1 MRSSSSCYILL
12 ISLIILHY
20 VSCQLQP
27 SQLTTMNNLHKLLQ
41 TNTNNSKWN
50 SSQDLS
56 NPCSWTGVACTP
68 NGSSIINLSLSSFSL
83 SDVVNDSSWSSLVC
97 QIETLRSLDLSNNNL
112 ASIPPLLLSSCGDSL
127 EVLNLNFSSNGLTGL
142 LTSFLSGFRSL
153 QVLDLSHNF
162 FEGGIPERI
171 TEYRNISLL
180 DLSYNRLNGSI
191 PTGIDQLSNLQQLI
205 LSFNNLIGE
214 IPPSISNITSLKQFA
229 ANYNRFTG
237 QIPNDI
243 GQLIGLEQ
251 LLLSA
256 NHLTGEIPNSITRIT
271 TLKRFSANQNK
282 FTGVIPQGITRYL
295 SNLDLS
301 YNNLNGLI
309 PSDLLSQPNLL
320 TVDLSFNSLE
330 GYIPVNA
337 SKNLFR
343 LRLGSNRLRGEIPV
357 WSSGNDTPSLAYL
370 ELGYNDLTGLIPPE
384 LRLYKNLSL
393 LDLSHNN
400 LTGSVPQELGYLN
413 RLQGVQLDHNH
424 LSGEIPSEIGG
435 LEILVKLNMS
445 WNLLS
450 GSIPPS
456 LSRLKMLTNL
466 DLQVNNLSGQIP
478 DSFGSMD
485 KLLELQ
491 LGGNKLGGVI
501 WSLPTKLQ
509 IALNLSSNSFEGPI
523 PESLNRLTSLEV
535 LDLSNN
541 RFSGG
546 IPSFLTQM
554 PSLSQLLLSNN
565 LLTGLVPRFNPNV
578 NVSYGGNTN
587 LLLPPPN
594 PPAGWKSKNPVS
606 VGIVVASTAAVV
618 VLMVVTV
625 VAVIVS
631 RKIHR
636 VNDNEESYHSS
647 QPEVVKSR
655 LLTLNVIHRTN
666 LDLAK
671 AMECVGQAS
680 SIVLK
685 TRFSTYYKAVMP
697 SGMSYFVKK
706 VNWSDKMFQ
715 LGSHDLI
722 EQELEVIGRLRNSSV
737 MIPLAYALTVDS
749 AYLLYEFTDKGTLFD
764 VLHGSLGN
772 CLDWT
777 NRNSIAIGVANGLA
791 FLHGCPLGPV
801 ILLDLSSK
809 AVMLKSLNEPQIG
822 DIELAKVIDPSKST
836 GNLSDVAGSVGYV
849 PPEYAYTMR
858 VTKAGNVYSFGVILL
873 ELLTGKT
880 AVSEGSEL
888 AKWVST
894 KSKEKHKF
902 DQILDSTVSQTSQ
915 AIRDQMSAVLKV
927 ALACVNV
934 SPEAR
939 PNMRSV
945 LRMLLNARN

>member
-1 MRSSSSCYILL
+1 MSSYILL
-12 ISLIILHY
+12 ISLQFFFLIIVHY
-20 VSCQLQP
+20 ASCQLQP

-41 TNTNNSKWN
+41 NNSKWN

-56 NPCSWTGVACTP
+56 NPCSWTGVTCTP
-68 NGSSIINLSLSSFSL
+68 NGSSITSLSLSSFSL
-83 SDVVNDSSWSSLVC
+83 SDVVNDYSWSSLVC
-97 QIETLRSLDLSNNNL
+97 EIETLQSLDLSNNHL
-112 ASIPPLLLSSCGDSL
+112 ASIPPLLLASL
-127 EVLNLNFSSNGLTGL
+127 EVLNLNFSSNRLTGL
-142 LTSFLSGFRSL
+142 LPSFLSGFRSL
-153 QVLDLSHNF
+153 RVLDLSHNS
-162 FEGGIPERI
+162 FEGVIPDWI
-171 TEYRNISLL
+171 TEYGNLSLL

-191 PTGIDQLSNLQQLI
+191 PLGIDQFSNLQNFFLER
-205 LSFNNLIGE
+205 SMV
-214 IPPSISNITSLKQFA
+214 ITSLKQFA

-243 GQLIGLEQ
+243 GQLTGLEQ

-256 NHLTGEIPNSITRIT
+256 NLLTSEIPNSIARIT
-271 TLKRFSANQNK
+271 TLKRFSANQNG
-282 FTGVIPQGITRYL
+282 FTGAIPQGITRYL

-301 YNNLNGLI
+301 YNNLNGSI

-320 TVDLSFNSLE
+320 TVDLSFNNLE

-337 SKNLFR
+337 SKSLFR

-357 WSSGNDTPSLAYL
+357 WSSGNDAPSLAYL
-370 ELGYNDLTGLIPPE
+370 ELGYSYLTGLIPPE

-400 LTGSVPQELGYLN
+400 LIGSVPRDLGDLN
-413 RLQGVQLDHNH
+413 KLQGVQLDHNR
-424 LSGEIPSEIGG
+424 LSGEFPSEIGG

-456 LSRLKMLTNL
+456 LSRLEMLTNL

-501 WSLPTKLQ
+501 RSLPTKLQ
-509 IALNLSSNSFEGPI
+509 IALNLSSNNFEGPI
-523 PESLNRLTSLEV
+523 PDSLNRLTSLEV

-541 RFSGG
+541 LFSGG
-546 IPSFLTQM
+546 VPSFLTQM
-554 PSLSQLLLSNN
+554 PSLTQILLSNN

-587 LLLPPPN
+587 LSFPPSS
-594 PPAGWKSKNPVS
+594 PPADWKNKKPVS

-636 VNDNEESYHSS
+636 VNDNEESHHSS
-647 QPEVVKSR
+647 QPEVIKSK

-671 AMECVGQAS
+671 AMECAGHPS

-749 AYLLYEFTDKGTLFD
+749 AYLLYEFTDKGTLFY

-777 NRNSIAIGVANGLA
+777 NRYSIAIGVANGLA
-791 FLHGCPLGPV
+791 FLHGCPSGSV
-801 ILLDLSSK
+801 ILLDLSGK

-822 DIELAKVIDPSKST
+822 DIELA
-836 GNLSDVAGSVGYV
+836 
-849 PPEYAYTMR
+849 
-858 VTKAGNVYSFGVILL
+858 KAGNVYSFGVILL

-888 AKWVST
+888 AKWVIA

-902 DQILDSTVSQTSQ
+902 DQILDFTVSQPSQ
-915 AIRDQMSAVLKV
+915 AIRDQMSAVLKNDRGKV
-927 ALACVNV
+927 T
-934 SPEAR
+934 S
-939 PNMRSV
+939 
-945 LRMLLNARN
+945 